1 MLRTMR
7 ANAKWIFY
15 ILAVAFVLWLAIGQ
29 VMSILGPSGNV
40 VLRVNRKEYPV
51 TEYQQRVQV
60 ASEQYHQQYGTAP
73 TTKEEDRQLQD
84 QVINQMVQ
92 DALLE
97 QEYNRLG
104 IRVSDDEI
112 IAMAHNSPLPDI
124 MRDPQ
129 FQTDGQFDIRK
140 WQQFLSTTSDRNLLL
155 QLEAIYRQQIPRL
168 KLFEY
173 LASDVYIPDAK
184 LWRLYKD
191 QHDSVR
197 VAAIAVSP
205 YAIID
210 TTPIGDAELQAYVAK
225 HPDDFK
231 RPAVASVRWIAIPRL
246 PNAEDSAAARAHVAR
261 VRSELARGAKF
272 EDVAKRE
279 SSDSG
284 SGQRGGDLGWI
295 KKSDSTFVAPF
306 MQAVR
311 NLKPG
316 QLSGPVQSQFGYHLI
331 RIDQA
336 KGDSVKVRHILI
348 PVPLLAA
355 HLDQVETRVDT
366 LERLAAERS
375 DPTTLDEVGR
385 RMGLLLSPEYKVV
398 EGQGFRLGDYRIP
411 DVSVWAFE
419 TPVGETSPVI
429 EGDAAYYVFRL
440 DSVTTAGTPPLALI
454 RARVSDLV
462 RVEKLKTLACRI
474 WRVPPQRAA
483 SQCSASD
490 PSRACGRR
498 AISAASRSP
507 SGPPSA
513 CASGSAA
520 PWSKVRTV
528 ISASSRWDADSRTR
542 RPGSRKKRYSGRSC
556 GRRCSRRGFSSIW
569 TGCAPKPRSSIGA
582 RISSSRKPRRTPRRY
597 CSNTTRLNASVW
609 HRAAALPPARGAAA
623 ECCVPRQRARV

>member
-15 ILAVAFVLWLAIGQ
+15 ILAIAFVGWLAVGQ
-29 VMSILGPSGNV
+29 VMSILGPSVNV

-51 TEYQQRVQV
+51 AEYQQRVQL
-60 ASEQYHQQYGTAP
+60 ASEQYRQQNGTAP
-73 TTKEEDRQLQD
+73 LTREEDRQLQD
-84 QVINQMVQ
+84 QVINQMTQ
-92 DALLE
+92 DALFE
-97 QEYNRLG
+97 QEYRRLG

-112 IAMAHNSPLPDI
+112 IAMAHNSPLPEI

-140 WQQFLSTTSDRNLLL
+140 YQQFLSTTSDRNLLL

-197 VAAIAVSP
+197 VAAIAVSS
-205 YAIID
+205 YTISD
-210 TTPIGDAELQAYVAK
+210 TTPISDAELQAYIAK

-231 RPAVASVRWIAIPRL
+231 RPAVASVRFIAIPRL

-261 VRSELARGAKF
+261 VRSELTRGAKF

-279 SSDSG
+279 SSDSS

-295 KKSDSTFVAPF
+295 KKSDTTFVAPF
-306 MQAVR
+306 MQALR
-311 NLKPG
+311 SLKPG

-348 PVPLLAA
+348 RVAMQGA

-375 DPTTLDEVGR
+375 DPTTLDDVGR
-385 RMGLLLSPEYKVV
+385 RMGLPLSPEYTVV
-398 EGQGFRLGDYRIP
+398 EGQGFRLGDNRIP

-429 EGDAAYYVFRL
+429 EGESGYYVFRL
-440 DSVTTAGTPPLALI
+440 DSVTTAGTPPLAQI
-454 RARVSDLV
+454 RARVTDVV
-462 RVEKLKTLACRI
+462 RVENLKTLARH
-474 WRVPPQRAA
+474 RADSLAALLRGVPDLATAASAHGLQVQRLGPFTRMRPPQDLTGEALVVGTAFGLRVGERSGVVEGEAA
-483 SQCSASD
+483 LFILESL
-490 PSRACGRR
+490 GR
-498 AISAASRSP
+498 
-507 SGPPSA
+507 
-513 CASGSAA
+513 
-520 PWSKVRTV
+520 KF
-528 ISASSRWDADSRTR
+528 ADSTA
-542 RPGSRKKRYSGRSC
+542 
-556 GRRCSRRGFSSIW
+556 W
-569 TGCAPKPRSSIGA
+569 LAQT
-582 RISSSRKPRRTPRRY
+582 
-597 CSNTTRLNASVW
+597 
-609 HRAAALPPARGAAA
+609 
-623 ECCVPRQRARV
+623 

>member
-7 ANAKWIFY
+7 ANAKWVFY
-15 ILAVAFVLWLAIGQ
+15 ILAVAFVGWLAVGQ

-51 TEYQQRVQV
+51 TEYQQRVQL
-60 ASEQYHQQYGTAP
+60 ASEQYRQQYGTAP
-73 TTKEEDRQLQD
+73 LTKEEDRQLQD
-84 QVINQMVQ
+84 QVINQMIQ

-97 QEYNRLG
+97 QEYRRLG
-104 IRVSDDEI
+104 IRVSDEEI
-112 IAMAHNSPLPDI
+112 VAMAHNSPLPEI

-155 QLEAIYRQQIPRL
+155 QLEGIYRQQIPRI

-197 VAAIAVSP
+197 VTALAVSP
-205 YAIID
+205 STILD
-210 TTPIGDAELQAYVAK
+210 TTPISDAELQAYVAK

-231 RPAVASVRWIAIPRL
+231 RPAVAYVRFISVPRL
-246 PNAEDSAAARAHVAR
+246 PNANDSTAARAHVTR

-284 SGQRGGDLGWI
+284 SGQRGGDLGWVR
-295 KKSDSTFVAPF
+295 KSDTTTFVAPF
-306 MQAVR
+306 MRAVR
-311 NLKPG
+311 SLKPG
-316 QLSGPVQSQFGYHLI
+316 ELSAPVPTRFGYHLI

-348 PVPLLAA
+348 PVALQGA
-355 HLDQVETRVDT
+355 HLDQVEARADT

-375 DPTTLDEVGR
+375 DPTTLDTVAR
-385 RMGLLLSPEYKVV
+385 RMKLQVSPEYRVA
-398 EGQGFRLGDYRIP
+398 ENQGFMLGDYRIP

-429 EGDAAYYVFRL
+429 DGEAGYYVFRL
-440 DSVTTAGTPPLALI
+440 DSVTTAGAPPLAQI
-454 RARVSDLV
+454 RAQVTDVV
-462 RVEKLKTLACRI
+462 RVEKLKSVARH
-474 WRVPPQRAA
+474 R
-483 SQCSASD
+483 
-490 PSRACGRR
+490 
-498 AISAASRSP
+498 
-507 SGPPSA
+507 
-513 CASGSAA
+513 
-520 PWSKVRTV
+520 
-528 ISASSRWDADSRTR
+528 ADSLAALLRGIPDLAAAAAAHGLQVQRLGPFTRMRPPRDLTGEAVVVGTAFGLRVGERSGVVEGAGAYFILESLGRKFADSTAWLAQKEVQRTQLR
-542 RPGSRKKRYSGRSC
+542 Q
-556 GRRCSRRGFSSIW
+556 
-569 TGCAPKPRSSIGA
+569 ALQQA
-582 RISSSRKPRRTPRRY
+582 RIQQYLEGVRAKAKVVDRRKDLFK
-597 CSNTTRLNASVW
+597 SQAS
-609 HRAAALPPARGAAA
+609 ADASTLL
-623 ECCVPRQRARV
+623 Q